1 MMTEKE
7 LIELLVK
14 SGESNRGKYA
24 PWWDVDLENCIYK
37 YDLFPEEAIREMTEC
52 AGGCPVEVL
61 SAPVG
66 TYGMTMFHLMVW
78 AGLYDAAEDALKRG
92 VDANIPAVAGKG
104 SPEYSCVGVT
114 PVMLACYRGNLKMV
128 RLLLENGA
136 DDRACGGKGRDAYHY
151 LAGSRMKGMANDYE
165 TQKNSMTQ
173 REPIARL
180 LAGDINARDEQGMT
194 PLQVMLYNENT
205 NISWAL
211 TEVFMEKGADIHSTD
226 DQGDSLLMAAIR
238 NNHMTA
244 ALKLMEDK
252 GLVSQPNK
260 EGQTPLHL
268 AAKRYRI
275 ELCMALLEKGADKNL
290 RDGNGKTPKDIAL
303 ENPNADY
310 KQLFTSG
317 RLKLDTLGRLA
328 GNAFA
333 EYSLDE
339 RDKISPALYLAGRL
353 IREVDEDDEDEVG
366 IILGILHNA
375 LLRDEKCQV
384 LDLLKQAGYD
394 FTAPVHRYGEVQCI
408 RDICLGGNYGIKVIE
423 KFIKMGL
430 DMDAP
435 LIKGRTPAYIVASQ
449 RERNMMGGRK
459 DEYFEEAARFFSR
472 ESMEHVD
479 DKGSTA
485 IHEAVRNNHV
495 DMLRVMIE
503 KGVDVNIT
511 QDEPSDAG
519 NTPLHVA
526 CVWGMA
532 EAAKLLVD
540 SGADDHLQNVNGE
553 TPAHLA
559 VMKKKFGGDL
569 KAKERIGLIE
579 ALNQV
584 DAPRNDG
591 KTPLILLQSLDINT
605 VTEVQPLL
613 LDKGADVN
621 HADNAGNTAL
631 IAASQNYCYKGIIKE
646 LIRAGADLNA
656 ADKNGNTA
664 LYYALKYGGQ
674 EPASFM
680 IKKGADY
687 NHANNEGVTPMDIA
701 VEKGYDLVLGLMI

>member
-1 MMTEKE
+1 MITEKE
-7 LIELLVK
+7 LVDLLVK

-24 PWWDVDLENCIYK
+24 PWWDVDLENCIYR
-37 YDLFPEEAIREMTEC
+37 YDLLPEETVKEMTEC
-52 AGGCPVEVL
+52 AGGCPAEVL

-78 AGLYDAAEDALKRG
+78 AGLYGAAAEALKRG
-92 VDANIPAVAGKG
+92 VDANIPAAAGKG

-136 DDRACGGKGRDAYHY
+136 DSGICDGKGRNAYHY
-151 LAGSRMKGMANDYE
+151 LAGCRIKGMVSDYE

-180 LAGDINARDEQGMT
+180 LTGDINARDEEGMT
-194 PLQVMLYNENT
+194 PLQMLLYHENT
-205 NISWAL
+205 NFSWAL
-211 TEVFMEKGADIHSTD
+211 TESFIEKGADIHSMD
-226 DQGDSLLMAAIR
+226 EQGDSLLMAAIR

-268 AAKRYRI
+268 AVKRYRI
-275 ELCMALLEKGADKNL
+275 ELGMALLERGADKNL
-290 RDGNGKTPKDIAL
+290 PDGNGKTPKDIAL
-303 ENPNADY
+303 ENPNPEY

-317 RLKLDTLGRLA
+317 RLKPDTLGRLTS
-328 GNAFA
+328 NAFA
-333 EYSLDE
+333 EYSSDE

-366 IILGILHNA
+366 IILGILRNA
-375 LLRDEKCQV
+375 LLRDEQCQV
-384 LDLLKQAGYD
+384 LDLLKKAGFD
-394 FTAPVHRYGEVQCI
+394 FAAPIHRYGEVQCI
-408 RDICLGGNYGIKVIE
+408 RDICLDGNYGIKVIK
-423 KFIKMGL
+423 KFLSFGL

-435 LIKGRTPAYIVASQ
+435 FIKGRTPANIVASQ
-449 RERNMMGGRK
+449 RERNMMGDKK

-472 ESMEHVD
+472 DSMEQVD
-479 DKGSTA
+479 DKGTTA
-485 IHEAVRNNHV
+485 MHEAVRNNHV
-495 DMLRVMIE
+495 GMLRVMIE
-503 KGVDVNIT
+503 KGADVNLT
-511 QDEPSDAG
+511 QDEPAGAG

-526 CVWGMA
+526 CIWGMA
-532 EAAKLLVD
+532 EAAKLLMD

-559 VMKKKFGGDL
+559 VQKKKFGGDL
-569 KAKERIGLIE
+569 KTQERIGLLE
-579 ALNQV
+579 ALGQV
-584 DAPRNDG
+584 DMPRNDG

-605 VTEVQPLL
+605 VTEVQQVLL
-613 LDKGADVN
+613 EKGADVN
-621 HADNAGNTAL
+621 HVDNAGNTPL
-631 IAASQNYCYKGIIKE
+631 IAASQNYCYKGVIKE
-646 LIRAGADLNA
+646 LIRAGADVNA
-656 ADKNGNTA
+656 ADKKGNTA
-664 LYYALKYGGQ
+664 LHYALKYGGP
-674 EPASFM
+674 ESAIFM

-687 NHANNEGVTPMDIA
+687 KHANNEGATPMDIA
-701 VEKGYDLVLGLMI
+701 VEKGYETVLELMV